1 MNNVKIYRTSRE
13 LEPTSIDFVAKE
25 PPQQVI
31 RELKLKAVIDAAEEI
46 ASRNSVMLKTYY
58 GWMDDPYPPFN
69 KTVVVNL
76 KIEDGI
82 VGCWIPVSLAKPK
95 DGEMVLGYQKD
106 GARAHSIGVYMYHA
120 NSAYW
125 QTGAFE
131 GNFTFMDN
139 GQDITHW
146 MTMPAPPSLP

>member
-1 MNNVKIYRTSRE
+1 MNNVKIYRASKE
-13 LEPTSIDFVAKE
+13 LEPNFFANE
-25 PPQQVI
+25 PPQQVV
-31 RELKLKAVIDAAEEI
+31 RELRLRAVIEAAEEI

-58 GWMDDPYPPFN
+58 CWTDNRYPPFG
-69 KTVVVNL
+69 KTVIVNL
-76 KIEDGI
+76 EIEDGI

-95 DGEMVLGYQKD
+95 DGQMVLGYHKNGTRD
-106 GARAHSIGVYMYHA
+106 YGIGVYMYHA